1 MLPHSCTKSLWKTAQ
16 RQVTRGTWFRRSLRD
31 HSVLP
36 LDLFHGQTQRILF
49 FQVGSLSGYG
59 LKGCERK
66 LSVASESDVQPCD
79 AYCLLVRIGSVCCW
93 LLICFHTMLPPNPH
107 DWLGINKGLPGHLTT
122 HCPNYAKQ
130 KCYESKGCMKVNVPR
145 NLKKKNLGADKVAL
159 HRRITA
165 YKTCL
170 PKHSGIKILKVTL
183 EELSIFF
190 FSFLQRMNKT

>member
-1 MLPHSCTKSLWKTAQ
+1 MTRTGDVIMLPHSCTKSLWKTAQ
-16 RQVTRGTWFRRSLRD
+16 RQVNRGTWFRRSLRD

-49 FQVGSLSGYG
+49 FQVGSLSGFG

-66 LSVASESDVQPCD
+66 LSVASESHVQPCD

-93 LLICFHTMLPPNPH
+93 LLICFHTMLLSNPH
-107 DWLGINKGLPGHLTT
+107 DWLGINKGLPGYLTT

-145 NLKKKNLGADKVAL
+145 NLKKKISVQTK
-159 HRRITA
+159 
-165 YKTCL
+165 
-170 PKHSGIKILKVTL
+170 
-183 EELSIFF
+183 
-190 FSFLQRMNKT
+190 

>member
-1 MLPHSCTKSLWKTAQ
+1 MTDWAL
-16 RQVTRGTWFRRSLRD
+16 TRD
-31 HSVLP
+31 
-36 LDLFHGQTQRILF
+36 
-49 FQVGSLSGYG
+49 Y
-59 LKGCERK
+59 
-66 LSVASESDVQPCD
+66 
-79 AYCLLVRIGSVCCW
+79 LV
-93 LLICFHTMLPPNPH
+93 
-107 DWLGINKGLPGHLTT
+107 TT

-170 PKHSGIKILKVTL
+170 PKYSGIKILQVTL